1 MKVHVVWKT
10 GGIGNRA
17 RGAEPE
23 APPQAL
29 VDTCAHI
36 VWGVDDGPVEID
48 QSIAM
53 LKVAVEHGTTDI
65 VAASRASLEY
75 PFEPQVIAQRI
86 DEIRTRCD
94 GSIRIHTGCTLH
106 FGFGNI
112 RDALANLQKYA
123 INGRTHLLVEFS
135 DVVIPPATEE
145 ILEKFR
151 AKGIVPVVVH
161 PERNPLLQRCP
172 ERLQAWISMGC
183 LLQVT
188 ARSLSGHF
196 GPNEQRCAW
205 DLLGNGMVH
214 AIASDAHDA
223 FHRPPRLDAAWRR
236 VKQEFGELTAKK
248 LLIDNPSAMLQGG
261 EELSRKP
268 PVSAS
273 SNSIRV
279 SERSGTI
286 SGSALG

>member
-10 GGIGNRA
+10 GSIGNRA
-17 RGAEPE
+17 RGAEMEP
-23 APPQAL
+23 PPQAL

-36 VWGVDDGPVEID
+36 LWGVDDGPAGIE

-65 VAASRASLEY
+65 VAASSASLEY
-75 PFEPQVIAQRI
+75 PFEPQIIAQRM
-86 DEIRTRCD
+86 DGLTARCD
-94 GSIRIHTGCTLH
+94 GSIRIHSGCALH

-112 RDALANLQKYA
+112 RDALASPQKYA

-135 DVVIPPATEE
+135 DVVIPPVTEE

-151 AKGIVPVVVH
+151 VKGIVPIVVH
-161 PERNPLLQRCP
+161 PERNPILQRCP
-172 ERLQAWISMGC
+172 ERLQTWISMGC
-183 LLQVT
+183 SLQVT

-196 GPNEQRCAW
+196 GPIEQRCAW

-248 LLIDNPSAMLQGG
+248 LLIDNPSSMLQGG

-273 SNSIRV
+273 SNPVRV
-279 SERSGTI
+279 AERNGTI
-286 SGSALG
+286 LGSARG